1 MHIPEKNTLGKIKTL
16 TEKAP
21 NVSSHLKAYPY
32 KHREWILIKPICRC
46 FILTNHSYSKEMLST
61 LQTFHYSWP
70 PGNSEAASSWKNLPN
85 NSKKNNSA
93 AGKAQLMAEGGLSTV
108 DIQSSAARALLVHT
122 FMRAMENSFIQKKNG
137 KWTQSFALKDLKD
150 DF

>member
-1 MHIPEKNTLGKIKTL
+1 
-16 TEKAP
+16 
-21 NVSSHLKAYPY
+21 
-32 KHREWILIKPICRC
+32 
-46 FILTNHSYSKEMLST
+46 MLST